1 MNEKLIKVR
10 QQMAESI
17 FEQIPW
23 IRVGV
28 GSVLQTADNRFY
40 LVLDEMYSYRIV
52 YNVEEGRAV
61 IVDRVITVSIED
73 SPFIAIYKPKH
84 ARWFDEDRLAVI
96 AAGTVDRGPYRVNR
110 EDMAVIV
117 ANKVEVKQM
126 TVAEIEK
133 ALGYKVEVISGK
145 EH

>member
-1 MNEKLIKVR
+1 
-10 QQMAESI
+10 MAKAN

-23 IRVGV
+23 TKAGV
-28 GSVLQTADNRFY
+28 GSVFRTVDNRFY
-40 LVLDEMYSYRIV
+40 LVLDERYSYRIR
-52 YNVEEGRAV
+52 YSAEEGRAV
-61 IVDRVITVSIED
+61 IVDRVITASNED
-73 SPFIAIYKPKH
+73 RLVIAIYKPKN
-84 ARWFDEDRLAVI
+84 ARWFHDKQLASI
-96 AAGTVDRGPYRVNR
+96 TSGSVDIGPYRVNR
-110 EDMAVIV
+110 EDMDIIV